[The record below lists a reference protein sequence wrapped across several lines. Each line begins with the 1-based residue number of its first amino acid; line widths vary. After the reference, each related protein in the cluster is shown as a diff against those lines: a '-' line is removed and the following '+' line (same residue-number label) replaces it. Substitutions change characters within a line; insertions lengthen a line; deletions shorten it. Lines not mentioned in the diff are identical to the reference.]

1 MYYWT
6 LTALGIG
13 FIFLSS
19 TLGAALVY
27 CFKGELS
34 KKANA
39 AFLGLASGIMLA
51 ASVWSLLLPALSQ
64 SGNEWGRYA
73 IIPVSIGFLLG
84 SGFLWVFDKITP
96 NKEKEETFTN
106 KRKAKRL
113 FLAVTLHNIP
123 ESLAVGFAFGAAW
136 GIGTQA
142 AFLSALGVAI
152 GIGIQNFPEGAAVSL
167 PMRTALKSKHKAF
180 LYGVLSGGVEPIF
193 AVVGCIFAAV
203 LYGLQP
209 WLLAFAA
216 GAMVFVVAQDLLPE
230 TFIEEGGRCASIGAW
245 GTSIGFVLM
254 MILDVLLS

>member
-1 MYYWT
+1 MDNFT

-34 KKANA
+34 KKTNA

-51 ASVWSLLLPALSQ
+51 ASIWSLLLPALEQ
-64 SGNEWGRYA
+64 AGNGWGRYA
-73 IIPVSIGFLLG
+73 IIPVSVGFLLG
-84 SGFLWVFDKITP
+84 AAFLWLFDKMTP
-96 NKEKEETFTN
+96 DTRKKALLSEEK
-106 KRKAKRL
+106 KAKRL

-136 GIGTQA
+136 AIGTQA

-167 PMRTALKSKHKAF
+167 PMRTALRSKNKAF
-180 LYGVLSGGVEPIF
+180 LYGLASGAVEPVF
-193 AVVGCIFAAV
+193 AVFGCIFAV
-203 LYGLQP
+203 YLRVLQP

-216 GAMVFVVAQDLLPE
+216 GAMVFVVAQDLLPDSLV
-230 TFIEEGGRCASIGAW
+230 EEGEARSSLGAW
-245 GTSIGFVLM
+245 ATAFGFVLM
-254 MILDVLLS
+254 MILDVALS